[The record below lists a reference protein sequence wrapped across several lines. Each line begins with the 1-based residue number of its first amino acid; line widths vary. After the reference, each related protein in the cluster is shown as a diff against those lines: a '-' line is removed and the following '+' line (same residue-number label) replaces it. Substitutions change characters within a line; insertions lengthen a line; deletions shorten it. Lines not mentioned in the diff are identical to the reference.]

1 MDGLIDLLDST
12 VASFLADGKSED
24 QATITTMRLNLHGL
38 VNSLIEVGQTGEDM
52 PNAQL
57 ALLVSGLLDTLS
69 WITARDMARDAWQEI
84 EIFANEDNGN
94 GFEIGDGI

>member
-1 MDGLIDLLDST
+1 MDGLITLLDST
-12 VASFLADGKSED
+12 VASLLADGKTED
-24 QATITTMRLNLHGL
+24 QATVTTMRLNLHGL
-38 VNSLIEVGQTGEDM
+38 VNSLIEVGQTGADM

-84 EIFANEDNGN
+84 EIFANDENP
-94 GFEIGDGI
+94 EI